1 MKSIQKV
8 TKKLLPFFLIPLVTF
23 IMASVAGAERV
34 YLDITASDV
43 RKIVIAIPDFVGDGD
58 GMGSAERGR
67 AMASLLGRALEL
79 HGFAKV
85 VDPVTYGSGQEAD
98 WQLYGVDYVVRGRY
112 SLAGRKLVIEGRLQD
127 IAENRM
133 LAGRRYKGQIGQ
145 QDDMVLRL
153 ADALVK
159 EFTGEEGI
167 SRTSIAY
174 VSDKTGAKEVF
185 ISDVLGRKKRQITK
199 HRHLCVS
206 PRFTPDGNF
215 LAYTTYHRGNQDL
228 YITDLRQNKV
238 TRALSRRKGMN
249 LAPAFSPDGR
259 TLVVTLS
266 KDGSPDL
273 YLLNRKGKILK
284 RLTRGM
290 GINVSP
296 SFSPDGKSLVFVS
309 DRSGQPQLY
318 RMEMATGQVRRLTF
332 DGQENSEPSWSPK
345 GDMIV
350 YTGRVGGQYHLFLI
364 SANGGQPR
372 QLTSGWGD
380 FESATWSPDGK
391 QVVFSRKRNGH
402 SEICAIFAN
411 GKDMRVLLSIAGNQ
425 SYPRWSPRPR

>member
-1 MKSIQKV
+1 MQKI
-8 TKKLLPFFLIPLVTF
+8 TEKLLPLLLAILVTLS
-23 IMASVAGAERV
+23 MVATVRAERV

-43 RKIVIAIPDFVGDGD
+43 RKIVIAIPDFVGE
-58 GMGSAERGR
+58 GMGGAQRGR
-67 AMASLLGRALEL
+67 DMAALLGRALEL
-79 HGFAKV
+79 HGFAWV
-85 VDPVTYGSGQEAD
+85 VDPATYGSAQAAD
-98 WQLYGVDYVVRGRY
+98 WQQYGVDYVVRGKY
-112 SLAGRKLVIEGRLQD
+112 SLSGKKLVIEGRLQD

-133 LAGRRYKGQIGQ
+133 LAGRRYKGQAGQ

-174 VSDKTGAKEVF
+174 VSDETGAKEVF
-185 ISDVLGRKKRQITK
+185 VSDVLGLRKRQITR

-228 YITDLRQNKV
+228 YITDLRQSKV

-249 LAPAFSPDGR
+249 LAPAFAPDGR
-259 TLVVTLS
+259 TMVVTLS

-364 SANGGQPR
+364 NADGGRPR

-402 SEICAIFAN
+402 SEICTVFTS
-411 GKDMRVLLSIAGNQ
+411 GKDLRVLLPMEGNQ

>member
-1 MKSIQKV
+1 MQYMQKI
-8 TKKLLPFFLIPLVTF
+8 TEKLLPLCLILLVTLCL
-23 IMASVAGAERV
+23 VATVRAERV
-34 YLDITASDV
+34 YLDITATDV
-43 RKIVIAIPDFVGDGD
+43 RKIVIAIPDFVGTGA
-58 GMGSAERGR
+58 GAANQGR
-67 AMASLLGRALEL
+67 AMADLLGRALEL

-85 VDPVTYGSGQEAD
+85 VDPATYGSTQVAD
-98 WQLYGVDYVVRGRY
+98 WQQYGVDFVVRGKY
-112 SLAGRKLVIEGRLQD
+112 TLSGKQLVIEGRLQD

-133 LAGRRYKGQIGQ
+133 LTGRRYKGQVSQ
-145 QDDMVLRL
+145 QDDMILRL

-174 VSDKTGAKEVF
+174 ISDETGAKEVF
-185 ISDVLGRKKRQITK
+185 ISDVLGRTKRQITR

-206 PRFTPDGNF
+206 PRFTPDGNY

-249 LAPAFSPDGR
+249 LAPAFAPDGR
-259 TLVVTLS
+259 TMVVTLS

-364 SANGGQPR
+364 SAEGGRPK

-380 FESATWSPDGK
+380 YESGTWSPDGK
-391 QVVFSRKRNGH
+391 QIVFSRKRNGH
-402 SEICAIFAN
+402 SEICAIFAS
-411 GKDMRVLLSIAGNQ
+411 GKDMRVLLPMAGNQ

>member
-1 MKSIQKV
+1 MKQLQKI
-8 TKKLLPFFLIPLVTF
+8 TEKLLPFLLTVLVTLSIPLNTL
-23 IMASVAGAERV
+23 AERV

-43 RKIVIAIPDFVGDGD
+43 RKIVIAIPDFA
-58 GMGSAERGR
+58 GSVTDPAARKRGR
-67 AMASLLGRALEL
+67 AMADLLGRALEL
-79 HGFAKV
+79 HGFARI
-85 VDPVTYGSGQEAD
+85 VDPATYGSGQEAD
-98 WQLYGVDYVVRGRY
+98 WQQYGVDFVVRGKY
-112 SLAGRKLVIEGRLQD
+112 SLSGKQLVIEGRLQD

-133 LAGRRYKGQIGQ
+133 LAGRRYKGQPGQ

-174 VSDKTGAKEVF
+174 VSDETGAKEVF
-185 ISDVLGRKKRQITK
+185 ISDVLGRTKRQITR

-249 LAPAFSPDGR
+249 LAPAFAPDGR
-259 TLVVTLS
+259 TMVVTLS

-296 SFSPDGKSLVFVS
+296 SFSPDGTSLVFVS

-350 YTGRVGGQYHLFLI
+350 YTGRTGGQYHLFLI
-364 SANGGQPR
+364 SADGGQPR

-402 SEICAIFAN
+402 SEICTIFTS
-411 GKDMRVLLSIAGNQ
+411 GKDLRVLLPMGGNQ